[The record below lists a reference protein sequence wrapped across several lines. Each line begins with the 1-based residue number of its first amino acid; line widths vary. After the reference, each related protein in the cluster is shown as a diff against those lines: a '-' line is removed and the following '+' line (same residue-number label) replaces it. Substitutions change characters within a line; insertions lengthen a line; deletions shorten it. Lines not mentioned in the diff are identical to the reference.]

1 MAPRRY
7 RLDLPFPVVLLD
19 YVISPHGI
27 LKRGRGNIES
37 GVEGLTVKIKNY
49 QTYILVWLGL
59 VILTAI
65 TVSMAGMNLGRLSI
79 LFVLLI
85 AAIKSGLVL
94 SYFMH
99 LKYETGLLF
108 KLMIPIVLA
117 VLTVFI
123 GLTFTDIAFR

>member
-1 MAPRRY
+1 M
-7 RLDLPFPVVLLD
+7 
-19 YVISPHGI
+19 
-27 LKRGRGNIES
+27 KNE
-37 GVEGLTVKIKNY
+37 NY

-65 TVSMAGMNLGRLSI
+65 TVSMAGMNFGRLSI
-79 LFVLLI
+79 LIVLLI

-99 LKYETGLLF
+99 LKYETGLLL

>member
-1 MAPRRY
+1 MKT
-7 RLDLPFPVVLLD
+7 
-19 YVISPHGI
+19 GEG
-27 LKRGRGNIES
+27 KWS
-37 GVEGLTVKIKNY
+37 GVKYSSYVS
-49 QTYILVWLGL
+49 VWAGL
-59 VILTAI
+59 VILTGI
-65 TVSMAGMNLGRLSI
+65 TVSVAGLDLGRLSI
-79 LFVLLI
+79 LIVLTI

-117 VLTVFI
+117 VLTIFI

>member
-1 MAPRRY
+1 M
-7 RLDLPFPVVLLD
+7 
-19 YVISPHGI
+19 
-27 LKRGRGNIES
+27 ES
-37 GVEGLTVKIKNY
+37 GLKGWSMKNNKF
-49 QTYILVWLGL
+49 QTYLLVWLGL

-65 TVSMAGMNLGRLSI
+65 TVSMAGMNLGRMSI
-79 LFVLLI
+79 GIVLAV

-94 SYFMH
+94 GYFMH

>member
-1 MAPRRY
+1 MDPDA
-7 RLDLPFPVVLLD
+7 
-19 YVISPHGI
+19 
-27 LKRGRGNIES
+27 K
-37 GVEGLTVKIKNY
+37 EGMVKNKND
-49 QTYILVWLGL
+49 QTYIRVWLGL
-59 VILTAI
+59 MILTGV

-79 LFVLLI
+79 GIVLAV

-99 LKYETGLLF
+99 LKYERGLLF

>member
-1 MAPRRY
+1 
-7 RLDLPFPVVLLD
+7 
-19 YVISPHGI
+19 
-27 LKRGRGNIES
+27 
-37 GVEGLTVKIKNY
+37 
-49 QTYILVWLGL
+49 
-59 VILTAI
+59 VILTGI
-65 TVSMAGMNLGRLSI
+65 TVSMAGMSLGLLSI
-79 LFVLLI
+79 LIVLAI

-117 VLTVFI
+117 ALTVFI

>member
-1 MAPRRY
+1 VETGEEKFHGMKY
-7 RLDLPFPVVLLD
+7 RT
-19 YVISPHGI
+19 YVW
-27 LKRGRGNIES
+27 
-37 GVEGLTVKIKNY
+37 VWVGLM
-49 QTYILVWLGL
+49 
-59 VILTAI
+59 ILTGM

-79 LFVLLI
+79 LIVLAI
-85 AAIKSGLVL
+85 AAVKSGLVL

-123 GLTFTDIAFR
+123 GLTFSDVAFR

>member
-1 MAPRRY
+1 
-7 RLDLPFPVVLLD
+7 
-19 YVISPHGI
+19 
-27 LKRGRGNIES
+27 
-37 GVEGLTVKIKNY
+37 
-49 QTYILVWLGL
+49 
-59 VILTAI
+59 
-65 TVSMAGMNLGRLSI
+65 MAGMNLGLFSI
-79 LFVLLI
+79 VIVLAI

-123 GLTFTDIAFR
+123 GLTFSDVAFR

>member
-1 MAPRRY
+1 MSIGI
-7 RLDLPFPVVLLD
+7 VLA
-19 YVISPHGI
+19 V
-27 LKRGRGNIES
+27 
-37 GVEGLTVKIKNY
+37 
-49 QTYILVWLGL
+49 
-59 VILTAI
+59 
-65 TVSMAGMNLGRLSI
+65 
-79 LFVLLI
+79 

-94 SYFMH
+94 GYFMH

>member
-1 MAPRRY
+1 MKY
-7 RLDLPFPVVLLD
+7 RT
-19 YVISPHGI
+19 YVW
-27 LKRGRGNIES
+27 
-37 GVEGLTVKIKNY
+37 
-49 QTYILVWLGL
+49 VWVGL
-59 VILTAI
+59 VILTGL

-79 LFVLLI
+79 AMVLAI

-94 SYFMH
+94 GYFMH

-117 VLTVFI
+117 ALTIFI

>member
-1 MAPRRY
+1 M
-7 RLDLPFPVVLLD
+7 
-19 YVISPHGI
+19 
-27 LKRGRGNIES
+27 
-37 GVEGLTVKIKNY
+37 KNRKV

-59 VILTAI
+59 VILTGV
-65 TVSMAGMNLGRLSI
+65 TVSMAGMNFGLLSI
-79 LFVLLI
+79 VIVLAI

-117 VLTVFI
+117 ALTVFI
-123 GLTFTDIAFR
+123 GLTFSDVAFR

>member
-1 MAPRRY
+1 M
-7 RLDLPFPVVLLD
+7 
-19 YVISPHGI
+19 
-27 LKRGRGNIES
+27 ES
-37 GVEGLTVKIKNY
+37 KKY

-59 VILTAI
+59 VILTGI
-65 TVSMAGMNLGRLSI
+65 TVSMAGMNLGLFSI
-79 LFVLLI
+79 VIVLAI

-117 VLTVFI
+117 ALTIFI
-123 GLTFTDIAFR
+123 GLTFSDIAFR

>member
-1 MAPRRY
+1 M
-7 RLDLPFPVVLLD
+7 
-19 YVISPHGI
+19 
-27 LKRGRGNIES
+27 
-37 GVEGLTVKIKNY
+37 
-49 QTYILVWLGL
+49 
-59 VILTAI
+59 ILTGM

-79 LFVLLI
+79 VIVLAI
-85 AAIKSGLVL
+85 AAMKSGLVL

-117 VLTVFI
+117 ALTIFI

>member
-1 MAPRRY
+1 M
-7 RLDLPFPVVLLD
+7 
-19 YVISPHGI
+19 
-27 LKRGRGNIES
+27 ES
-37 GVEGLTVKIKNY
+37 KKY

-59 VILTAI
+59 VILTGI
-65 TVSMAGMNLGRLSI
+65 TVSMAGMNLGLLSI
-79 LFVLLI
+79 VIVLAI

-117 VLTVFI
+117 ALTVFI
-123 GLTFTDIAFR
+123 GLTFSDVAFR

>member
-1 MAPRRY
+1 
-7 RLDLPFPVVLLD
+7 
-19 YVISPHGI
+19 VI
-27 LKRGRGNIES
+27 KS
-37 GVEGLTVKIKNY
+37 GVKELPMKNKKY

-59 VILTAI
+59 VTLTGV
-65 TVSMAGMNLGRLSI
+65 TVSMAGMNLGHLSI
-79 LFVLLI
+79 GIVLAI

-99 LKYETGLLF
+99 LKDETGLLF

-117 VLTVFI
+117 ALTIFI

>member
-1 MAPRRY
+1 VKQVTY
-7 RLDLPFPVVLLD
+7 R
-19 YVISPHGI
+19 
-27 LKRGRGNIES
+27 
-37 GVEGLTVKIKNY
+37 
-49 QTYILVWLGL
+49 TYIWIWLGL
-59 VILTAI
+59 VILTGV

-79 LFVLLI
+79 GIVLAI

-94 SYFMH
+94 NYFMH

-117 VLTVFI
+117 ALTIFI

>member
-1 MAPRRY
+1 MEKVKY
-7 RLDLPFPVVLLD
+7 R
-19 YVISPHGI
+19 
-27 LKRGRGNIES
+27 
-37 GVEGLTVKIKNY
+37 
-49 QTYILVWLGL
+49 TYIFVWLGL
-59 VILTAI
+59 VILTGI

-79 LFVLLI
+79 GIVLAI

-117 VLTVFI
+117 ALTIFI

>member
-1 MAPRRY
+1 LAPRRY
-7 RLDLPFPVVLLD
+7 RLDLPFPIVLLG
-19 YVISPHGI
+19 YLSLRF
-27 LKRGRGNIES
+27 LKRLEVIES
-37 GVEGLTVKIKNY
+37 GVKELIVKNKNY
-49 QTYILVWLGL
+49 RTYILVWLGL
-59 VILTAI
+59 VILTAT
-65 TVSMAGMNLGRLSI
+65 TVSMAGMNFGRLSI
-79 LFVLLI
+79 LIVLLI